1 MTKLI
6 LILFRKIT
14 KILNYL
20 RNRDKKSIFLILLSI
35 IVILFSIYLFYQI
48 IEVDGGVLN
57 IIAFLIAIFIG
68 SLFLHISIFSIIKKG
83 LFGSILRDQFS
94 LLLKEQSIVL
104 YIVPFFLFL
113 VILFYIENNIL
124 YLDSTKPINI
134 NANISDIDVE
144 LTGVF
149 FNTVF
154 SNLGAAGVFAAS
166 AKIAAALVS
175 KHPMSLP
182 SKIGVIGGLSTG
194 FTATFK
200 IINAS
205 FTNSSSTYTL
215 PRGIAKLKIV
225 VNEIE
230 LKNPEGSDTKN
241 LLKNWLEN
249 TNYSNKQFS
258 INELKDKIE
267 IFANKDESSKFISE
281 LNKND
286 PNWADKFINSAL
298 ENGDVL
304 NLAFKEYIIE
314 ILTTNI
320 LLHLVMM
327 YLLFMLII
335 IYTSKIILEKK
346 INFDKL
352 KEYPLGKMTHYIL
365 IKLINIWR
373 LNADIWVYLILISL
387 FIFTGASAYSF
398 YLILS
403 VLN

>member
-1 MTKLI
+1 M
-6 LILFRKIT
+6 KIN
-14 KILNYL
+14 I
-20 RNRDKKSIFLILLSI
+20 S
-35 IVILFSIYLFYQI
+35 
-48 IEVDGGVLN
+48 EVF
-57 IIAFLIAIFIG
+57 AFLSVFWAFFHSSLAFAIFIG
-68 SLFLHISIFSIIKKG
+68 SLFLHISIFSFIKKG
-83 LFGSILRDQFS
+83 IFGCKLKDQFS
-94 LLLKEQSIVL
+94 LLFKEQSIIL

-113 VILFYIENNIL
+113 VLLLYSEYNII
-124 YLDSTKPINI
+124 YLDSIKPV
-134 NANISDIDVE
+134 NISAKIDDVDVE
-144 LTGVF
+144 LTGAF

-166 AKIAAALVS
+166 ARIAAVLVS
-175 KHPMSLP
+175 KHSMNLP
-182 SKIGVIGGLSTG
+182 SKIGVIGGLSSG

-200 IINAS
+200 LINYNFQNTSVQA
-205 FTNSSSTYTL
+205 TL
-215 PRGIAKLKIV
+215 PSGLVKLKIV

-230 LKNPEGSDTKN
+230 LKNPEGLDTKN

-249 TNYSNKQFS
+249 TNYSNKHFT

-267 IFANKDESSKFISE
+267 ILANKDESSKIISA

-298 ENGDVL
+298 ENGEIL
-304 NLAFKEYIIE
+304 NIAIKEDIIN

-320 LLHLVMM
+320 FLHLVMM
-327 YLLFMLII
+327 YLLFMLIV

-352 KEYPLGKMTHYIL
+352 KEFPLGEYIHYIF

-387 FIFTGASAYSF
+387 FIFTGGSAYSF
-398 YLILS
+398 YLLLS
-403 VLN
+403 ELN